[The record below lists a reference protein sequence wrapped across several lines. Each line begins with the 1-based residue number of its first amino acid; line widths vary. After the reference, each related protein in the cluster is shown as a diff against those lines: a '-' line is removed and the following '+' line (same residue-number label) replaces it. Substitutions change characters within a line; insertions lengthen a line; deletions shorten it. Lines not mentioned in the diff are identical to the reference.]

1 MVKRER
7 KVKSEGKEFG
17 QEKTDFE
24 EFPESI
30 LETLALIGS
39 AAKIMML
46 NEIEPGAFSGRNGDF
61 IFNLV
66 YDPANKIDP
75 EMFRSAIVDIM
86 KKIDPS
92 AINIEV
98 PNPFADFHEKEDNV

>member
-17 QEKTDFE
+17 QEKMGVE
-24 EFPESI
+24 GLPENI

-46 NEIEPGAFSGRNGDF
+46 NEIEPAAFSGRNGDF

-66 YDPANKIDP
+66 YDPAKEIDP

-98 PNPFADFHEKEDNV
+98 PNPFADIHEKEDNI